1 MTDPSTQP
9 LVELKDASL
18 SFGDRTLFKELTLS
32 VQRGE
37 FLAVLGPNGSGK
49 SSLIKTL
56 LGIYK
61 LNAGEMHVG
70 GSVGY
75 IPQQRAFDDSF
86 PVRGRDLV
94 RFGLDGAKW
103 GFTPASP
110 DVHFRVEA
118 VIDEVGARDF
128 ADAQVGRLSG
138 GEQQRLR
145 IAQALV
151 GQSEILLCDEPLLSL
166 DLASQKAV
174 GELIEKRRRQ
184 GSAVIFVTH
193 EINPILPYVDHLLYL
208 VGGKWKLGTP
218 EEVLTSESLTALY
231 GTDVD
236 VLHVRNRIIVVT
248 SEEAM
253 PTEPTDQHH
262 HLANGAHE

>member
-1 MTDPSTQP
+1 MTDTPKP

-18 SFGDRTLFKELTLS
+18 AFGKRVLFKELNLS
-32 VQRGE
+32 VQPGE

-49 SSLIKTL
+49 SSLLKVL
-56 LGIYK
+56 LGTYK
-61 LNAGEMHVG
+61 LTAGEAHVA

-75 IPQQRAFDDSF
+75 IPQQRVFDSSF

-94 RFGLDGAKW
+94 RFGLDGVRW
-103 GFTPASP
+103 GFTPAST

-118 VIDEVGARDF
+118 VIDEVNARGF
-128 ADAQVGRLSG
+128 ADERVGRLSG

-174 GELIEKRRRQ
+174 GELIDKRRRQ

-218 EEVLTSESLTALY
+218 GEVLSSESLTELY
-231 GTDVD
+231 GTQVD
-236 VLHVRNRIIVVT
+236 VLHVRNRIIVVASDET
-248 SEEAM
+248 V
-253 PTEPTDQHH
+253 PVEPIDQHH
-262 HLANGAHE
+262 HVTNGGHD